1 MRLGTQM
8 KTEQLFPKKQLTLVC
23 AKCGSEELS
32 FKVWINKHFQIQAS
46 DFITSDT
53 DTWCEDCRDLVRYV
67 ANEL

>member
-1 MRLGTQM
+1 M

-32 FKVWINKHFQIQAS
+32 FKVWINKDFQIKAS

-67 ANEL
+67 ANEI

>member
-32 FKVWINKHFQIQAS
+32 FKVWIDKHFQIQAS

-67 ANEL
+67 ANEM

>member
-1 MRLGTQM
+1 M

-32 FKVWINKHFQIQAS
+32 FKVWIDKHFQIQAS

-67 ANEL
+67 ANEM

>member
-1 MRLGTQM
+1 M

-32 FKVWINKHFQIQAS
+32 FKVWIDKNFQINAM

-53 DTWCEDCRDLVRYV
+53 DTWCEDCRDLVRYE
-67 ANEL
+67 ANEM

>member
-1 MRLGTQM
+1 MRWLQM

-67 ANEL
+67 ANEM

>member
-1 MRLGTQM
+1 M

-32 FKVWINKHFQIQAS
+32 FKVWVDKDFQINAR

-53 DTWCEDCRDLVRYV
+53 DTWCEDCRDLVRYE
-67 ANEL
+67 ANEM